1 MNMFD
6 FKGAIFDLDGT
17 LIDSMGVWEKIDREF
32 LKKRNISIPS
42 DYIEKIN
49 SMSFKKVAKYTI
61 ERFKLKESPEELIK
75 EWNEMAIYEYSNN
88 IKLKPY
94 VKEYLIKLKD
104 NNIKIGLATSSSR
117 ILYEPVLKNNHIY
130 EYFDVL
136 TSLEDVKRDKSY
148 PDIYLLVADKLKLNP
163 QDCVGFEDI
172 LVAVN
177 TMKKADFKVI
187 GVYDKYADSE
197 VEEIKKISD
206 RFIYDFKELL

>member
-88 IKLKPY
+88 IKL
-94 VKEYLIKLKD
+94 
-104 NNIKIGLATSSSR
+104 
-117 ILYEPVLKNNHIY
+117 
-130 EYFDVL
+130 
-136 TSLEDVKRDKSY
+136 
-148 PDIYLLVADKLKLNP
+148 
-163 QDCVGFEDI
+163 
-172 LVAVN
+172 
-177 TMKKADFKVI
+177 
-187 GVYDKYADSE
+187 
-197 VEEIKKISD
+197 
-206 RFIYDFKELL
+206 